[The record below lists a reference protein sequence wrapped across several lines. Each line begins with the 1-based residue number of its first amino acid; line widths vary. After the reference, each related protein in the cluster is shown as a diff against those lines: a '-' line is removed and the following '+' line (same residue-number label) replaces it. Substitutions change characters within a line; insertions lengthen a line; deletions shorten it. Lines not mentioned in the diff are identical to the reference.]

1 MTKPLGYYTGYT
13 PGDEG
18 LLAELQEAY
27 GEQLQG
33 LNRSEKLCLITL
45 ISADLLILAS
55 IETPYCSEVFLWMIR
70 IKEELAIADR
80 EGLLSALI
88 DGVRYQK

>member
-18 LLAELQEAY
+18 LLAELQETY
-27 GEQLQG
+27 GAQLQG
-33 LNRSEKLCLITL
+33 LNRTEKLCLITM
-45 ISADLLILAS
+45 IASDLCCLAS
-55 IETPYCSEVFLWMIR
+55 IETPYRSELFGLMNR
-70 IKEELAIADR
+70 IKDELAISDR

-88 DGVRYQK
+88 EGVRFQR